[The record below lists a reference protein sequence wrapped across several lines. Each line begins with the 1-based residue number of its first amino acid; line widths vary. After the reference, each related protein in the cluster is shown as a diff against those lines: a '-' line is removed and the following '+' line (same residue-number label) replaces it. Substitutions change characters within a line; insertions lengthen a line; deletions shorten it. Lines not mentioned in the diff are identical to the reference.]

1 MFFIKTF
8 FTTILIIVG
17 FATVQAQ
24 ITQINLEQV
33 QGDFTTE
40 SVDLSEGDYQFNI
53 SNNNVG
59 KDVGFVLVPAGK
71 YDQTD
76 HIKAAYVTEV
86 AGNNKT
92 SQTGVVNLTP
102 GTYEYFCP
110 MNPTPKHTL
119 TVHPNVQTI
128 RLNQV
133 EGKFIE
139 DDIKVRA
146 GQVQFEV
153 ANVDID
159 REVGFVLVPQ
169 GQYDQSNHIKSAY
182 VTSPVAKDKSS
193 RTGIV
198 DLEPGVYEY
207 FCPLNPTPKYTL
219 TVVE

>member
-1 MFFIKTF
+1 MNTIKTF
-8 FTTILIIVG
+8 FFSILVIVG
-17 FATVQAQ
+17 FATQAQ
-24 ITQINLEQV
+24 VTQIDLEQV
-33 QGDFTTE
+33 KGDFTTE
-40 SVDLSEGDYQFNI
+40 TVNLAAGDYQFNI
-53 SNNNVG
+53 ANNNVG

-71 YDQTD
+71 YDQAD

-86 AGNNKT
+86 VGNNKV
-92 SQTGVVNLTP
+92 SKTGVVNLEP

-119 TVHPNVQTI
+119 TVYGDVETV

-139 DDIKVRA
+139 DDLTVRA
-146 GQVQFEV
+146 GQVQFDI
-153 ANVDID
+153 ANVDVD

-169 GQYDQSNHIKSAY
+169 GKYDQSNHIKAAY
-182 VTSPVAKDKSS
+182 VTAPVAEGKAS

-198 DLEPGVYEY
+198 NLEPGTYEY